1 MKRFINIALI
11 ACLLTCCG
19 SVFAQEAPKDVKPA
33 DKPEVKME
41 APAKKAHIKAFRP
54 RIPRQV
60 KSAIEFFKLADELE
74 LTDDQMIQLRG
85 YYKKHLVKPEKKL
98 EKPSMPSPEDFCK
111 MTEEEMKKFAEN
123 ESKKVHDAIMG
134 TLQKIIDIKKILSPE
149 QFQKL
154 REKSRDEA
162 KKALAKMAEASKKA
176 KEQKKKDNC
185 CKGFRPDMMPHMG
198 QMCCPMM
205 GGRHGMKHQM
215 GPQCP
220 MMGGRHGMKH
230 QMGPQCPMMGGRHGM
245 NHQMGRC
252 PKMGGRHGM
261 EHHMGSMCPMMGDR
275 HGMNHQMRPR
285 FPKMDE
291 MHGMN
296 HHMGSDCPM
305 MGDHH
310 GMMPQMRP
318 GMKGE
323 KHNHDFKKSP
333 CFGRD
338 SKDFDEKA
346 FFKFMKKFFDWQ
358 KKQKCDTMDLG
369 NKSPKFDSLK
379 KDGEKLPP
387 LHMNKPEGP
396 KAAPKGPA
404 EKEVH

>member
-1 MKRFINIALI
+1 MKRFINAALVVCLI
-11 ACLLTCCG
+11 ACCG

-33 DKPEVKME
+33 DKP
-41 APAKKAHIKAFRP
+41 AAKLENPIKKVHFKAFRP
-54 RIPRQV
+54 RIPHQV
-60 KSAIEFFKLADELE
+60 KNAIEFFKLADELQ

-85 YYKKHLVKPEKKL
+85 YYKKHLTAPQKKL
-98 EKPSMPSPEDFCK
+98 EKPSMPSPEEFYK
-111 MTEEEMKKFAEN
+111 MTEEEMKNFAEN
-123 ESKKVHDAIMG
+123 ESKKIHDAIMSG
-134 TLQKIIDIKKILSPE
+134 LQKIIDIKKILSPE

-154 REKSRDEA
+154 KEMSQEEA
-162 KKALAKMAEASKKA
+162 KKALAKMAESHKKA
-176 KEQKKKDNC
+176 KEQKKKDKEHKHHKDFNP
-185 CKGFRPDMMPHMG
+185 GMMPQMG
-198 QMCCPMM
+198 PMCPMM
-205 GGRHGMKHQM
+205 DGCHHGMMPQM
-215 GPQCP
+215 GS
-220 MMGGRHGMKH
+220 G
-230 QMGPQCPMMGGRHGM
+230 CPMMGGRHGM
-245 NHQMGRC
+245 NHQMGPKC
-252 PKMGGRHGM
+252 PMMGGRHGM

-338 SKDFDEKA
+338 CKDFDEKA

-358 KKQKCDTMDLG
+358 KKQKCDTIELG

-396 KAAPKGPA
+396 KAASEEPA
-404 EKEVH
+404 KK

>member
-205 GGRHGMKHQM
+205 GGRYGMKHQMGPQCPMMGGRHGMKHQM

-245 NHQMGRC
+245 KHQMGPQC
-252 PKMGGRHGM
+252 PMMGGRHGM
-261 EHHMGSMCPMMGDR
+261 KHQMGPQCPMMGG
-275 HGMNHQMRPR
+275 HHNMMPHQMW
-285 FPKMDE
+285 
-291 MHGMN
+291 
-296 HHMGSDCPM
+296 S
-305 MGDHH
+305 
-310 GMMPQMRP
+310 
-318 GMKGE
+318 GMKKGD
-323 KHNHDFKKSP
+323 KPCKMGFKNAP
-333 CFGRD
+333 
-338 SKDFDEKA
+338 DFDGRHQNFDDYA
-346 FFKFMKKFFDWQ
+346 FFKFMKKFYDWQ
-358 KKQKCDTMDLG
+358 KSKKGDIIDLG
-369 NKSPKFDSLK
+369 NKNPKFDSLK